1 MVAIPKDENFK
12 TALFG
17 VSSLDNETPVP
28 IAVNPENGFVKMEI
42 VTPKLS
48 ENAAS
53 ESTIKDLINEIK
65 IMNKHLSEMTGE
77 QFTKE
82 DVESEVM

>member
-1 MVAIPKDENFK
+1 
-12 TALFG
+12 
-17 VSSLDNETPVP
+17 
-28 IAVNPENGFVKMEI
+28 MEI